1 MLSFIYKLSNTKRT
15 LIIAGLLL
23 AGIANLGITAARI
36 HHSGT
41 EVILATLPVDPRSL
55 FQGDYVVLNY
65 SISRLDAT
73 QMEGSPSPLR
83 NAAVYVELQ
92 PGAPVWTMV
101 RASFN
106 PLTPAPGHV
115 VIRGKTDQTIGSS
128 SLRVTYGIES
138 FLVPEGQGLQIE
150 RLRNA
155 SDRVTV
161 KVRIAE
167 NGAAL
172 PENILVDGVP
182 VFTDGGM

>member
-1 MLSFIYKLSNTKRT
+1 MLSFIDKLSNTKRT

-83 NAAVYVELQ
+83 NLADSAGIAV
-92 PGAPVWTMV
+92 GD
-101 RASFN
+101 
-106 PLTPAPGHV
+106 TPSS
-115 VIRGKTDQTIGSS
+115 IRGSR
-128 SLRVTYGIES
+128 SLS
-138 FLVPEGQGLQIE
+138 A
-150 RLRNA
+150 RLRSIQA
-155 SDRVTV
+155 RAGRCTSIVSPPR
-161 KVRIAE
+161 
-167 NGAAL
+167 AA
-172 PENILVDGVP
+172 
-182 VFTDGGM
+182 